1 MNRFLFAPA
10 LVLATPALAAVE
22 GKPFFSLYN
31 TDLVVAIGF
40 VLFIGILVYFK
51 VPGLIFG
58 MLDRRAATIRSEL
71 DEARRL
77 REEAQE
83 LRASFE
89 RKKAEVKEQAERII
103 AKARADAEEAS
114 RQAKIDLE
122 ASIARRLKAAE
133 DQIASAEASA
143 VRAVRNQAVSVAVA
157 AAGDVI
163 AKNLS
168 ATEAGSMI
176 DEAIKVVEARLH

>member
-1 MNRFLFAPA
+1 MKRMILLSPLAF
-10 LVLATPALAAVE
+10 ATPALAAE

-31 TDLVVAIGF
+31 SDLIVALGF
-40 VLFIGILVYFK
+40 TVFIGILVYFK
-51 VPGLIFG
+51 VPGLLFG
-58 MLDRRAATIRSEL
+58 MLDKRAATIQAEL

-103 AKARADAEEAS
+103 ATARADAEEAS
-114 RQAKIDLE
+114 RQAKAELE
-122 ASIARRLKAAE
+122 VSIARRLKAAE
-133 DQIASAEASA
+133 EQILSAEQAA
-143 VRAVRNQAVSVAVA
+143 VRAVRNKAVSVAVA

-168 ATEAGSMI
+168 AAEAGAII
-176 DEAIKVVEARLH
+176 DASIKTVEARLH

>member
-1 MNRFLFAPA
+1 MTRMIVLAA
-10 LVLATPALAAVE
+10 LVLATPASAAVE

-31 TDLVVAIGF
+31 TDLVVALGF
-40 VLFIGILVYFK
+40 TVFIGILVYFK
-51 VPGLIFG
+51 VPGMLFG
-58 MLDRRAATIRSEL
+58 MLDRRAATIAAEL

-89 RKKAEVKEQAERII
+89 RKKTEVKEQAERII
-103 AKARADAEEAS
+103 ANARADAEEAS
-114 RQAKIDLE
+114 KLAKAELE

-133 DQIASAEASA
+133 EQILSAEQAA
-143 VRAVRNQAVSVAVA
+143 VRAVRNQAVAVAVA
-157 AAGDVI
+157 AAADVI

-168 ATEAGSMI
+168 AADAGAII
-176 DEAIKVVEARLH
+176 DASIQTVEARLH

>member
-10 LVLATPALAAVE
+10 AFLATPAFAAAD

-58 MLDRRAATIRSEL
+58 MLDRRAATIRAEL

-83 LRASFE
+83 LRSSFE

-122 ASIARRLKAAE
+122 ASIARRLRAAE
-133 DQIASAEASA
+133 DQITSAEASA

-168 ATEAGSMI
+168 ATDAASMI
-176 DEAIKVVEARLH
+176 DDAIKVVEARLH